1 MREGPGNG
9 EYTPLTPSI
18 ALDYLVFKK
27 EYEGDDFLS
36 VRNNV
41 IGNWFDEQGLCDE
54 INALRSKRIDFA
66 TIDGREAFERAF
78 NEVLWKKIEHNDRLD
93 KKEFKSLIGT
103 LMHAVK
109 KTEKLTENGKKN
121 IADVLNEK
129 LQEKEV
135 KKQKKQERI
144 TKKQRDESDAQQ
156 KEEERIMQEMIV
168 DSILNTIFS
177 DLRTD
182 KENTKSVGEK
192 LTREELE
199 DIFTEAWKQ
208 FLEQKPW
215 LSKKK
220 LDEIRNKFY
229 INNVY

>member
-220 LDEIRNKFY
+220 LDEIHNKFY

>member
-9 EYTPLTPSI
+9 EYIPLTPSI

>member
-1 MREGPGNG
+1 
-9 EYTPLTPSI
+9 
-18 ALDYLVFKK
+18 
-27 EYEGDDFLS
+27 
-36 VRNNV
+36 
-41 IGNWFDEQGLCDE
+41 
-54 INALRSKRIDFA
+54 LRSKRIDFA

-208 FLEQKPW
+208 FLEQKP
-215 LSKKK
+215 
-220 LDEIRNKFY
+220 
-229 INNVY
+229 

>member
-135 KKQKKQERI
+135 KKQERI

>member
-177 DLRTD
+177 DLRTN